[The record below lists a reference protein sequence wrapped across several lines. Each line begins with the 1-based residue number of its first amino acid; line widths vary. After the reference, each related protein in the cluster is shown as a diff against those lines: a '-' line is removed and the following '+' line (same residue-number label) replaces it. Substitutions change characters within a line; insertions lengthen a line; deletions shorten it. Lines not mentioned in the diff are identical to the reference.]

1 VPEIVLDGVEDKVT
15 LREQIMQHI
24 HDETLVHMGSE
35 KCYTYARKYF
45 TWKDMEKDFQEY
57 IRTCDFCQRNKP
69 DNHKP
74 YGLLHSLEIPNIPWT
89 HISMDFI
96 GPLPLSDG
104 YDGILNIT
112 DRFSNMVRLLPVNM
126 TIDAPGLAKLITNE
140 IFKLHG
146 VPVSVVSDRDPR
158 INSKFYKTVM
168 HVLEVELRMSTAF
181 RPQTDGANERMNR
194 LIVQIMRNLVN
205 LRQDNWTECLP
216 ATEFAINSHQN
227 ATTKKAPFELVYG
240 RIPNPAFL
248 NNLPVINIPQAET
261 FVKDLQD
268 NWRTAHEIATA
279 TREHQAKWYNAKHL
293 APPKFEVGQKVLLN
307 RKNINTK
314 DTVQNKLSPLFIGLF
329 KIIKAYLKIDDYKLQ
344 LPKHLQVYPVFH
356 ISLLHPYHPNNNKQ
370 FPSCKHAQLPPVPD
384 LKDQEE

>member
-1 VPEIVLDGVEDKVT
+1 LEATIAATNLANTFATAPQDLDFIKDLISQLQVTYKKAPGYAKYIEDPTLVTGPIFIRDGLLYYRYHNKDKYPFQLIVPEIVLDGVEDKVT

-74 YGLLHSLEIPNIPWT
+74 YGLLHSLEIPNISWT

-96 GPLPLSDG
+96 SPLPLSDG
-104 YDGILNIT
+104 YDEILNIT
-112 DRFSNMVRLLPVNM
+112 DCFSNMVRFLPVNM

-168 HVLEVELRMSTAF
+168 YILEVELRMSTTF
-181 RPQTDGANERMNR
+181 RPQTDGVNE
-194 LIVQIMRNLVN
+194 
-205 LRQDNWTECLP
+205 
-216 ATEFAINSHQN
+216 
-227 ATTKKAPFELVYG
+227 
-240 RIPNPAFL
+240 
-248 NNLPVINIPQAET
+248 
-261 FVKDLQD
+261 
-268 NWRTAHEIATA
+268 
-279 TREHQAKWYNAKHL
+279 
-293 APPKFEVGQKVLLN
+293 
-307 RKNINTK
+307 
-314 DTVQNKLSPLFIGLF
+314 
-329 KIIKAYLKIDDYKLQ
+329 
-344 LPKHLQVYPVFH
+344 
-356 ISLLHPYHPNNNKQ
+356 
-370 FPSCKHAQLPPVPD
+370 
-384 LKDQEE
+384 